1 MRASRLRHLLNWWPP
16 FAFSGIRVEHI
27 ADDYRE
33 ARVVLHPRWYNRNYV
48 GSHFGGS
55 LFAMTDPFI
64 MLMLLHALGKGY
76 IVWDKSASIDFLK
89 PGRSVVRAHFQL
101 DDETLNR
108 LRQSADRDGRVTEW
122 FSVDII
128 DSNAQVIA
136 RVRKQLYVRAK
147 R

>member
-1 MRASRLRHLLNWWPP
+1 MRASRLRRLLNWWPP
-16 FAFSGIRVEHI
+16 FACSGIRVEHI

-33 ARVVLHPRWYNRNYV
+33 VRVALHPRWYNRNYV

-55 LFAMTDPFI
+55 LFAMADPFF

-89 PGRSVVRAHFQL
+89 PGRGVVRAHFQL
-101 DDETLNR
+101 DNETLDR
-108 LRQSADRDGRVTEW
+108 LRQSADRDGRATEW
-122 FSVDII
+122 FNADIVDS
-128 DSNAQVIA
+128 DAQVVA